1 MGPDGNRT
9 GGKNAAY
16 PAGLRAP
23 GARNQ
28 RLRALLAG
36 QDLVVAPGAF
46 DCITA
51 RLVSAAG
58 FAAVYVTGSGLSMS
72 ALGAPDVGLMS
83 FSEVI
88 DRVKRIA
95 DIVDIPVIADADTGY
110 GGPLNVIRTVREFER
125 AGVSAIQIEDQQW
138 PKKCGHELGR
148 MVVEPAEMVDRIKAA
163 TDARIDPDLVIV
175 ARTDARTAEGIDS
188 AVERALGYQ
197 EAGADVIFV
206 ESPESEEEMRLIN
219 ESLSVPTLVNMV
231 ESGRTPL
238 LPTGALRELG
248 YRIAIY
254 PNSLTRIIGRMGQRL
269 LECLA
274 QSGTTAG
281 MAEAMMNHD
290 ELWALFEY
298 DKWVDTERRFSGPQV
313 DQGQSN
319 RNEKRA

>member
-1 MGPDGNRT
+1 MSLDENQT
-9 GGKNAAY
+9 GGKNTAY
-16 PAGLRAP
+16 PASLRVS

-36 QDLVVAPGAF
+36 QNLVVAPGAF

-58 FAAVYVTGSGLSMS
+58 FPAVYVTGSGLSMS

-83 FSEVI
+83 FAEVF

-125 AGVSAIQIEDQQW
+125 AGVSGIQIEDQRW
-138 PKKCGHELGR
+138 PKRCGHEPDR
-148 MVVEPAEMVDRIKAA
+148 VVVESTEMVDRIKAA

-188 AVERALGYQ
+188 AVERALDYQ

-206 ESPESEEEMRLIN
+206 ESPESKEEMRLIN
-219 ESLSVPTLVNMV
+219 ETISAPTLINMV
-231 ESGRTPL
+231 EGGRTPL
-238 LPTGALRELG
+238 QPTRTLRELG
-248 YRIAIY
+248 YCIAIY

-269 LECLA
+269 LDCLA
-274 QSGTTAG
+274 QSGSTAG
-281 MAEAMMNHD
+281 MAKAMMNHD

-298 DKWVDTERRFSGPQV
+298 DKWVDTERSFRGPRE
-313 DQGQSN
+313 DQGQSPCN
-319 RNEKRA
+319 KKRA